1 VASHVR
7 RLLKRGLWALV
18 VVAVAEGLL
27 RGGFMLWAHAGPPPH
42 CGLRPELLARLLHVY
57 GGPRPLRREDD
68 SSHAQR
74 SATRVD
80 PHRGYR
86 LAPGLRNDDV
96 QGTVTSTNS
105 RGMRGTREFAVPK
118 PASVVRIVALGDSF
132 TFGVGVPDDATWPA
146 QLEAALPGVEV
157 ANLGQPAFAHDQ
169 MYFAL
174 EDDGLPLQPDAVILG
189 FYEHDLERNELTFY
203 CAEKPRFS
211 PSPAGWIVENQPV
224 PDAADVYDRVRRIP
238 LVYAVPRLLLEMVTQ
253 PATDDGSRAERAN
266 EILRRTRAIAES
278 AGARF
283 ILVNL
288 PNHPESPANREGFF
302 AQYCDRTGAE
312 CVDPWPQF
320 RIAAGTNDET
330 ALLARYSCAP
340 NDIHYSRA
348 GYAVVA
354 DTLRAYLAEHP
365 ITARSH

>member
-1 VASHVR
+1 VR
-7 RLLKRGLWALV
+7 RLLKHSLSALV

-27 RGGFMLWAHAGPPPH
+27 RMGFMLWAHMGPPPH
-42 CGLRPELLARLLHVY
+42 CGLRPELLARLLNVY
-57 GGPRPLRREDD
+57 GGARPSRAGENADD
-68 SSHAQR
+68 HEHRGTSR
-74 SATRVD
+74 PD

-86 LAPGLRNDDV
+86 LAHGLRDADV
-96 QGTVTSTNS
+96 QGTRASTNS
-105 RGMRGTREFAVPK
+105 RGLRGTRELAVPK
-118 PASVVRIVALGDSF
+118 PSSVVRIVALGDSF

-174 EDDGLPLQPDAVILG
+174 QDDGVPLQPDAVILG
-189 FYEHDLERNELTFY
+189 FYAHDLERNELTFY

-211 PSPAGWIVENQPV
+211 PSPAGWIVENQPI
-224 PDAADVYDRVRRIP
+224 PDPADVYDRVRRLP
-238 LVYAVPRLLLEMVTQ
+238 LVWAVPTVLLEMVTQ
-253 PATDDGSRAERAN
+253 PAPDVASRVERGT
-266 EILRRTRAIAES
+266 EILRRIRAMAED

-288 PNHPESPANREGFF
+288 PDHPEMAPDREGFF
-302 AQYCDRTGAE
+302 YDYCDRTGAE

-320 RIAAGTNDET
+320 RIAAGTNDEA
-330 ALLARYSCAP
+330 ALRARYNCAP

-354 DTLRAYLAEHP
+354 DALRAHLAEHP
-365 ITARSH
+365 ITARSR